1 MLRLC
6 ANCLQKDWIL
16 REFGKQ
22 RRLTQV
28 GYAKSADTIKHPASR
43 DRLGKMSSTL
53 KHVDSAYSVARRL
66 IVLFV
71 LLAVIIGG
79 GVLAF
84 VVFKSIQASSTIFVS
99 NQRSGDGEYAISNQY
114 ADSDLPILSWERRK
128 ERINI
133 LALGLDRR
141 AHERPENT
149 RTDTMMV
156 MSIDPEDMTVSMIS
170 IPRDLEILYE
180 NPNGG
185 RQRVRINA
193 VHVHGSV
200 SGDKGS
206 GSAAAKKA
214 VSELLGIPVHYFVR
228 VDFSGFERVVDELG
242 GITIDVQH
250 RLYDYQYPDENYGY
264 DPIRIEPGVRVM
276 DGNLALK
283 YARSRYAI
291 DAIQA
296 GDLARSRRQQ
306 EVIVAIKE
314 KAIASRWG
322 LISNPVRIAAMLD
335 TLKDNILTDI
345 QLEEM
350 AELAKITQKIDTANP
365 RKVSSMVIGP
375 PEIYHE
381 DRPGS
386 GWRFYMRDPSGK
398 EIQKLVA
405 EFLADP
411 FIRDDILKEEA
422 FVRFENGT
430 SVAGVASDVGLKLRQ
445 SHAIKTE
452 SPANADSNEYKRTI
466 IYDNSRGTKPQTVGF
481 LERYFNVSRT
491 VQTEIFPGE
500 TADIVVIVGQDY
512 LESLP
517 AANTRAP

>member
-1 MLRLC
+1 M
-6 ANCLQKDWIL
+6 
-16 REFGKQ
+16 REFGKK

-43 DRLGKMSSTL
+43 DRLGKINGKP
-53 KHVDSAYSVARRL
+53 KHIDSAFSVARRL
-66 IVLFV
+66 MVLFV
-71 LLAVIIGG
+71 LLAVIVGG
-79 GVLAF
+79 GALAF
-84 VVFKSIQASSTIFVS
+84 VVYKSIQASSTIFVS
-99 NQRSGDGEYAISNQY
+99 NQRSGDGEYAIDNQN
-114 ADSDLPILSWERRK
+114 ADSDLPILSWEKRK

-156 MSIDPEDMTVSMIS
+156 MSIDPEDMSVSMVS
-170 IPRDLEILYE
+170 IPRDLEVTYE
-180 NPNGG
+180 YPNGG
-185 RQRVRINA
+185 SQRIRINA
-193 VHVHGSV
+193 VHVYGSV

-206 GSAAAKKA
+206 GPAASKKA
-214 VSELLGIPVHYFVR
+214 VSALLDIPIHYFVR

-242 GITIDVQH
+242 GITLDVQT
-250 RLYDYQYPDENYGY
+250 RLYDYQYPDNNYGY
-264 DPIRIEPGVRVM
+264 DPIRIDPGVQVM
-276 DGNLALK
+276 DGETALK

-291 DAIQA
+291 DAAQA

-306 EVIVAIKE
+306 EVLVAIKE

-350 AELAKITQKIDTANP
+350 AELAKIAQQIDTANP
-365 RKVSSMVIGP
+365 RKVASMVLGP

-386 GWRFYMRDPSGK
+386 GWRFYLRDSTGK
-398 EIQKLVA
+398 EVQNLVA

-411 FIRDDILKEEA
+411 FVKQDILQEEA

-430 SVAGVASDVGLKLRQ
+430 TVTGVASDVSLELRQ
-445 SHAIKTE
+445 SHGIQTE
-452 SPANADSNEYKRTI
+452 TPVNADSNEYERTI
-466 IYDNSRGTKPQTVGF
+466 IYDNSLGTKPQTVSF

-491 VQTEIFPGE
+491 VREEIFPGE
-500 TADIVVIVGQDY
+500 TADIVVVIGQDY
-512 LESLP
+512 LDARVPEQ
-517 AANTRAP
+517 TRTP